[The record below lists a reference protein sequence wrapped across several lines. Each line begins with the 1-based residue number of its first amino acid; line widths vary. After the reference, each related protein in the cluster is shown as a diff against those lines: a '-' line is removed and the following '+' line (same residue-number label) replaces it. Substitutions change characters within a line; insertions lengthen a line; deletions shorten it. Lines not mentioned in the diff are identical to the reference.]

1 VGSKTTQSQ
10 QFKIT
15 KAEIS
20 ADRLGGLNVN
30 TFDVRTS
37 IAELNIFESLDKPYL
52 TGSVVILDDK
62 SLFDRI
68 SFQGSERF
76 TIEMASVD
84 NTLDTVFSRT
94 FIMTGVE
101 DQVKSN
107 DNGKSSMYSFTLLDE
122 HAFLS
127 SLKKLSR
134 SFNGRID
141 EILIKLLAT
150 EMKLNIDLS
159 YLTLPSGESITPVQT
174 NMRGIIPNLS
184 PIDAVRWL
192 TSRATSVT
200 GAPFFTYATMHDDNL
215 RLGCL
220 DSMLSQKAWNTQLPY
235 TYNPANVSTADS
247 QTEFEKTFAIKAI
260 TMGKSA
266 NTLQLVQRGAIGA
279 AMNNTN
285 LNTGEIF
292 KTHHSIRNVLDRMTS
307 TNILGKNQNVFDP
320 TFKVADKPVD
330 EYDSHVFHTVTS
342 TGTYGRRKS
351 YHDEYDAS
359 KFKKKLESK
368 SVLNHLYKNM
378 LNITVEGA
386 GLIIAKASV
395 GDIVNLK
402 VANDNV
408 ENSSNSTEEDL
419 IDKAKS
425 GDFIIYDTRHTF
437 SGTSHK
443 VSMNLCKMEKLP

>member
-1 VGSKTTQSQ
+1 MGSKTTQSQ

-220 DSMLSQKAWNTQLPY
+220 DSMLSQKAW
-235 TYNPANVSTADS
+235 
-247 QTEFEKTFAIKAI
+247 E
-260 TMGKSA
+260 M
-266 NTLQLVQRGAIGA
+266 R
-279 AMNNTN
+279 
-285 LNTGEIF
+285 
-292 KTHHSIRNVLDRMTS
+292 
-307 TNILGKNQNVFDP
+307 
-320 TFKVADKPVD
+320 
-330 EYDSHVFHTVTS
+330 
-342 TGTYGRRKS
+342 
-351 YHDEYDAS
+351 
-359 KFKKKLESK
+359 
-368 SVLNHLYKNM
+368 
-378 LNITVEGA
+378 
-386 GLIIAKASV
+386 
-395 GDIVNLK
+395 
-402 VANDNV
+402 
-408 ENSSNSTEEDL
+408 
-419 IDKAKS
+419 
-425 GDFIIYDTRHTF
+425 
-437 SGTSHK
+437 
-443 VSMNLCKMEKLP
+443 